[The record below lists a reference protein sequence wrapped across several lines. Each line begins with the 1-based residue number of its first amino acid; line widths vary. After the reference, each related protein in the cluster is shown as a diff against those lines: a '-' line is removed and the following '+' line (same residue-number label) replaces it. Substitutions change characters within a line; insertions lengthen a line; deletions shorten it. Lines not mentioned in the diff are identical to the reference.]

1 MIATWLK
8 LFISFFK
15 VGSLSFGGAY
25 SLIPLIETEVVKNH
39 HWLTGD
45 EFLKILGM
53 VEVFPGAISIK
64 YATYTG
70 YKVAGIPGVIM
81 ANLGNMVMPAIIII
95 LASYF
100 YNQFSK
106 YANFNRAFE
115 GIKYAVIGM
124 ILAIM
129 FQYTMKGSVE
139 IKSFIFIALGFSLIF
154 FFKVHPAIVVLAGG
168 IIALLIL

>member
-1 MIATWLK
+1 MIENLVN
-8 LFISFFK
+8 LFVSFFK

-25 SLIPLIETEVVKNH
+25 SLIPVIETEVVKNH

-70 YKVAGIPGVIM
+70 YKVAGIPGVLV
-81 ANLGNMVMPAIIII
+81 ANLGNMIMPALIIVI
-95 LASYF
+95 ASYL
-100 YNQFSK
+100 YAKFSK
-106 YANFNRAFE
+106 YANFNKAFE
-115 GIKYAVIGM
+115 GIKFAIIGM
-124 ILAIM
+124 IMAIM

-139 IKSFIFIALGFSLIF
+139 IKSFLFIAVGFAMIF
-154 FFKVHPAIVVLAGG
+154 FFKLNPAFVVLAGAVLAL
-168 IIALLIL
+168 IIL

>member
-1 MIATWLK
+1 MFANLIK

-25 SLIPLIETEVVKNH
+25 SLIPVIETEVVKNH

-70 YKVAGIPGVIM
+70 YKVAGIPGALI
-81 ANLGNMVMPAIIII
+81 ANVGNMIMPAVIIIG
-95 LASYF
+95 ASYL
-100 YNQFSK
+100 YTRFSK
-106 YANFNRAFE
+106 FAQFNKAFE
-115 GIKYAVIGM
+115 GIKFAIIGM

-129 FQYTMKGSVE
+129 FQYTLKGSSE
-139 IKSFIFIALGFSLIF
+139 ITSFLFIALGFSLIF
-154 FFKVHPAIVVLAGG
+154 FFKVNPAVVIVAGG
-168 IIALLIL
+168 LLALVIL

>member
-1 MIATWLK
+1 MITEWIH

-25 SLIPLIETEVVKNH
+25 SLIPIIENEVVKNH

-53 VEVFPGAISIK
+53 VEIFPGAISIK

-81 ANLGNMVMPAIIII
+81 ANLGNMIMPAVIII
-95 LASYF
+95 LATYF

-106 YANFNRAFE
+106 YANFKKAFE
-115 GIKYAVIGM
+115 GIKFVMIGM
-124 ILAIM
+124 IVAVML
-129 FQYTMKGSVE
+129 QYTIKGTTNL
-139 IKSFIFIALGFSLIF
+139 KSLIF
-154 FFKVHPAIVVLAGG
+154 ITLGFCLIYFYKLHPAVAIVAGG
-168 IIALLIL
+168 ILALFIL

>member
-1 MIATWLK
+1 MIENLIK
-8 LFISFFK
+8 LFVSFFK

-25 SLIPLIETEVVKNH
+25 SLIPVIETEVVKNH

-70 YKVAGIPGVIM
+70 YKVAGIPGVFI
-81 ANLGNMVMPAIIII
+81 ANLGNMVTPAIIIV

-100 YNQFSK
+100 YNHFSK
-106 YANFNRAFE
+106 YAEFNKAFE
-115 GIKYAVIGM
+115 GIKFAIIGM
-124 ILAIM
+124 IIAIM
-129 FQYTMKGSVE
+129 FQYTMKDSVE
-139 IKSFIFIALGFSLIF
+139 IKSFLFIAVGFAMIF
-154 FFKVHPAIVVLAGG
+154 FFKLNPALVILVGGVLAL
-168 IIALLIL
+168 IIL